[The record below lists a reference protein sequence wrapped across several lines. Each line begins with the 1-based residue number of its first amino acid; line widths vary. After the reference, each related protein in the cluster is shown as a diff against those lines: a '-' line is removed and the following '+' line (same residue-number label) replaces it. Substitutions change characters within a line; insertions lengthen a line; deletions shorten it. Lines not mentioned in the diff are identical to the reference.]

1 MGTMTDETFADL
13 FDRHAGLI
21 RRVASVYC
29 RDAAAREDVA
39 QEIALQA
46 WRSRHR
52 YDGRCKESTWLYRIA
67 VNVAISHHRKERRRP
82 ERGLPLDEQTLA
94 APEAGAGAG
103 AGTGAGEDARL
114 LLRCIRE
121 LEPLDRA
128 LVLLYLDGNDH
139 AAIAEVLGISAS
151 NVGTK
156 LHRLKARMR
165 AAFERY
171 ARPTPKESTD
181 GTR

>member
-1 MGTMTDETFADL
+1 MGTMTDQTFADL
-13 FDRHAGLI
+13 LDRHAGLI

-29 RDAAAREDVA
+29 RDAAAREDVV

-46 WRSRHR
+46 WLSRHR

-67 VNVAISHHRKERRRP
+67 VNVAIHHRRERRQP
-82 ERGLPLDEQTLA
+82 ERGAPLDEQSIT
-94 APEAGAGAG
+94 APEAD
-103 AGTGAGEDARL
+103 AGEDVRL
-114 LLRCIRE
+114 LLRCVRE

-156 LHRLKARMR
+156 LHRIKARLR

-171 ARPTPKESTD
+171 ARPTPKENSD

>member
-1 MGTMTDETFADL
+1 MGTLTDETFADL
-13 FDRHAGLI
+13 LDRHAGLI

-29 RDAAAREDVA
+29 RDAAAREDVV

-52 YDGRCKESTWLYRIA
+52 FDGRCKESTWLYRIA
-67 VNVAISHHRKERRRP
+67 VNVAISHHRRERRRP
-82 ERGLPLDEQTLA
+82 ERGVPLDEQSIA
-94 APEAGAGAG
+94 APEAGAG
-103 AGTGAGEDARL
+103 EDVHL
-114 LLRCIRE
+114 LLRCVQE

-156 LHRLKARMR
+156 LHRIKARLR
-165 AAFERY
+165 AAFERH
-171 ARPTPKESTD
+171 ARPTPKENTD

>member
-1 MGTMTDETFADL
+1 MTDETFADL

-29 RDAAAREDVA
+29 RDAAAREDVV

-46 WRSRHR
+46 WLSRHR

-67 VNVAISHHRKERRRP
+67 VNVAISHHRRERRRP
-82 ERGLPLDEQTLA
+82 ERGAPLDEQSIA
-94 APEAGAGAG
+94 APEAES
-103 AGTGAGEDARL
+103 GEEIAL
-114 LLRCIRE
+114 LLRCVRE

-156 LHRLKARMR
+156 LHRIKTRLR
-165 AAFERY
+165 AAFERH
-171 ARPTPKESTD
+171 ARPIPKENTD

>member
-1 MGTMTDETFADL
+1 MTDETFADL
-13 FDRHAGLI
+13 LDRHAGLI

-29 RDAAAREDVA
+29 RDAAAREDIV

-52 YDGRCKESTWLYRIA
+52 FDGRCKESTWLYRIA
-67 VNVAISHHRKERRRP
+67 VNVAISHHRRERRRP
-82 ERGLPLDEQTLA
+82 ERGLPLDEQALA
-94 APEAGAGAG
+94 APEAVAD
-103 AGTGAGEDARL
+103 EDVRL
-114 LLRCIRE
+114 LLRCVQE

-128 LVLLYLDGNDH
+128 LVLLYLDGSDH

-156 LHRLKARMR
+156 LHRIKARLR
-165 AAFERY
+165 AAFERH
-171 ARPTPKESTD
+171 ARPTPKENTD

>member
-1 MGTMTDETFADL
+1 MTDETFADL
-13 FDRHAGLI
+13 LDRHAGLI

-29 RDAAAREDVA
+29 RDAAAREDVV

-46 WRSRHR
+46 WLSRHR

-82 ERGLPLDEQTLA
+82 EHGVPLDEHAIA
-94 APEAGAGAG
+94 APEAGAG
-103 AGTGAGEDARL
+103 EDVRL
-114 LLRCIRE
+114 LLRCVQE

-139 AAIAEVLGISAS
+139 AAIADVLGISDFQCGHEAAPHQDPAALR
-151 NVGTK
+151 V
-156 LHRLKARMR
+156 R
-165 AAFERY
+165 AARAPYSQGELRWNSM
-171 ARPTPKESTD
+171 T
-181 GTR
+181 

>member
-13 FDRHAGLI
+13 LDRHAGLI

-29 RDAAAREDVA
+29 RDATAREDVA

-52 YDGRCKESTWLYRIA
+52 FDGRCKESTWLYRIA
-67 VNVAISHHRKERRRP
+67 VNVAISHHRRERRRP
-82 ERGLPLDEQTLA
+82 ERGVPLDEQSLA
-94 APEAGAGAG
+94 APEAV
-103 AGTGAGEDARL
+103 AGEDVRL
-114 LLRCIRE
+114 LLRCVQE

-156 LHRLKARMR
+156 LHRIKARLR
-165 AAFERY
+165 AAFERH
-171 ARPTPKESTD
+171 ARPTPKENSD